1 MFAWKA
7 LQRLRDIDL
16 SVPQECGD
24 DVTYRPL
31 ACRPRQARLEQFIR
45 SGDDAILVCPPR
57 NALDKD
63 GMRRAL
69 ERKRYK
75 RPFLLK

>member
-1 MFAWKA
+1 M
-7 LQRLRDIDL
+7 
-16 SVPQECGD
+16 
-24 DVTYRPL
+24 TYRPL

-57 NALDKD
+57 NAVDKD